1 MKLLLRISYLGSGY
15 CGWQIQP
22 DRPTVQG
29 EICRASKTLFGAE
42 CDVTGCSRT
51 DSGVHANE
59 FCATVAEHGKNSLDT
74 DIPPERI
81 TRAMCAL
88 LPSDISVYGAFFVP
102 DDFHPRYDVIKK
114 EYIYRIYTRPEPSPF
129 ELGRAFHC
137 PFVKGDDALQRMQ
150 RAAKN
155 FVGTHDF
162 SAFMAQGSK
171 IVDAHRT
178 VFEASVYP
186 DLSDSNVVIFKVS
199 ADGFL
204 YNMVR
209 IMAGTLIS
217 VGRGKLEPSDIEGI
231 IRSKDR
237 SNAGE
242 TAPPYGLY
250 LNKVIYSE
258 DYFAKS

>member
-1 MKLLLRISYLGSGY
+1 MKLLIKISYLGSNY

-29 EICRASKTLFGAE
+29 EICRVSKILFGVE

-59 FCATVAEHGKNSLDT
+59 FCATVAERGKNSLDT
-74 DIPPERI
+74 DITTERV

-88 LPSDISVYGAFFVP
+88 LPSDISVYDAAFVP
-102 DDFHPRYDVIKK
+102 DTFHPRYDVVKK

-129 ELGRAFHC
+129 ELGRSLHC
-137 PFVKGDDALQRMQ
+137 PFIRDSESLRRMQ
-150 RAAKN
+150 LAATN
-155 FVGTHDF
+155 FIGTHDF

-171 IVDAHRT
+171 VVDAHRT
-178 VFEASVYP
+178 VFEASVSK
-186 DLSDSNVVIFKVS
+186 DSSDSNVVIFKVS

-209 IMAGTLIS
+209 IMVGTLIY
-217 VGRGKLEPSDIEGI
+217 VGRGRIEPYDIVHI
-231 IRSKDR
+231 IESADRSK
-237 SNAGE
+237 AGE
-242 TAPPYGLY
+242 TVPPYGLY
-250 LNKVIYSE
+250 LDHVMYPN
-258 DYFAKS
+258 DYFLKE

>member
-29 EICRASKTLFGAE
+29 GICRASKILFGVE

-74 DIPPERI
+74 DISTERI

-88 LPSDISVYGAFFVP
+88 LPSDISVYDAAFVP
-102 DDFHPRYDVIKK
+102 DTFHPRYDVVKK

-129 ELGRAFHC
+129 EIGRSLHC
-137 PFVKGDDALQRMQ
+137 PFIRSSESLRRMQ
-150 RAAKN
+150 LAVKN

-171 IVDAHRT
+171 IADAHRT
-178 VFEASVYP
+178 VFEASVDT
-186 DLSDSNVVIFKVS
+186 DLSDNNVVIFKVS

-217 VGRGKLEPSDIEGI
+217 VGRGKLDPSDIESI

-242 TAPPYGLY
+242 TVPPHGLY
-250 LNKVIYSE
+250 LNRVIYSE
-258 DYFAKS
+258 NYFAKS

>member
-1 MKLLLRISYLGSGY
+1 MKVLLRISYLGSGY

-29 EICRASKTLFGAE
+29 EICRAARTLFSVE

-59 FCATVAEHGKNSLDT
+59 FCATVAEHGKDGLDT
-74 DIPPERI
+74 TLPPERI

-88 LPSDISVYGAFFVP
+88 LPSDIAVYGASFVP
-102 DDFHPRYDVIKK
+102 NSFHPRYDVVKK

-137 PFVKGDDALQRMQ
+137 PFIRDSEALRRMQ
-150 RAAKN
+150 LAAKH

-162 SAFMAQGSK
+162 SAFMARGSK
-171 IVDAHRT
+171 IVDARRT
-178 VFEASVYP
+178 VFDASVSTDP
-186 DLSDSNVVIFKVS
+186 SDGNVLIFKVS

-209 IMAGTLIS
+209 IMAGTLVS
-217 VGRGKLEPSDIEGI
+217 VGRGKLEPADIEDI
-231 IRSKDR
+231 IRSEDR

-242 TAPPYGLY
+242 TAPPCGLY
-250 LNKVIYSE
+250 LNRVTYSK
-258 DYFAKS
+258 DHFAKS

>member
-1 MKLLLRISYLGSGY
+1 MKLLLKISYLGSNY

-29 EICRASKTLFGAE
+29 EICRVARILFGTE

-59 FCATVAEHGKNSLDT
+59 FCATVAEHAKSSLVT
-74 DIPPERI
+74 DMTPRRI

-88 LPSDISVYGAFFVP
+88 LPTDISVYGAAFVP
-102 DDFHPRYDVIKK
+102 DTFHPRYDVVKK

-137 PFVKGDDALQRMQ
+137 PFIRDEDALLRMQ
-150 RAAKN
+150 LAAKN
-155 FVGTHDF
+155 YIGTHNF

-171 IVDAHRT
+171 IADARRT
-178 VFEASVYP
+178 VFDASVIVDP
-186 DLSDSNVVIFKVS
+186 QDENIVIFKVS

-217 VGRGKLEPSDIEGI
+217 VGRGRLDPSDISRI
-231 IRSKDR
+231 ISSEDR
-237 SNAGE
+237 SEAGE

-250 LNKVIYSE
+250 LNKVTYAR
-258 DYFAKS
+258 DYF